1 MISEFQC
8 NALKIRIDSNL
19 GLNEL
24 IRKLK
29 ISKLNYSQIN
39 ALTELVKKKY
49 VKETI
54 EKEKFIVMNDFIDK
68 YSIVNSFK
76 QDTSELLQKWE
87 DMKYVTN
94 NLGIIEVEE
103 YFRVELRDKR
113 DKVKIKQTFNRNAI
127 AYLATIIS
135 IASLWIAILK

>member
-1 MISEFQC
+1 
-8 NALKIRIDSNL
+8 
-19 GLNEL
+19 
-24 IRKLK
+24 
-29 ISKLNYSQIN
+29 
-39 ALTELVKKKY
+39 VKKKY